1 MSMSIICALDN
12 ASTTPFQ
19 IGEKGHMEYSWSKDL
34 RERTLQLHFQLVRG
48 ANVQTVMDIF
58 EKIIMTIQ
66 LMYYKDKIM
75 SDEIFF
81 KHVFILCKMICHTR
95 DVIDGKGEYN
105 LSYALL
111 TVWNKHYP
119 DSAKEILNYF
129 VNPLRCAGTQHPYGS
144 WKDIKNLC
152 TFLHEHYLESNQ
164 SLMHYAVS
172 LMNEQLKMDLLGSPS
187 LAAKWVPREKSSHG
201 DLYDMFAC
209 DFFKHYIESAYANK
223 SLVSLHK
230 ARIKAKMNYRKM
242 VADLNR
248 KLDTVQIKQ
257 CDNNW
262 RAINPCKQTSITMKK
277 QSKAF
282 LNLNKDGTV
291 RSHCLDRVVC
301 ADKFREHIRN
311 LALGRKSVTGK
322 RIGINDFVRSALQL
336 QNGDRDEIALLNAQ
350 WKDNALQT
358 DELGKMIAMVDVS
371 GSMEGDPMNAAIGL
385 GIRVAEK
392 SMFGKRVMTFSAVP
406 TWINLSDCSEFVDM
420 VQKVKKADWGMNTNF
435 AAALNMILHAI
446 ISQKMKPDDVEDMV
460 LAVFSDMQIDIAD
473 PQANSMMDLI
483 EKKYA
488 DAGKRLWGK
497 PFKVP
502 HILFWN
508 LRSTNGFPSLS
519 SQRNVSMM
527 SGFSPSLLNVF
538 CEKGMSALN
547 SCTPWSLF
555 LSSLNNPRYNFLAST
570 LSKNCNF
577 TTNN

>member
-1 MSMSIICALDN
+1 MSISIIRALDN
-12 ASTTPFQ
+12 ASMTPFQ
-19 IGEKGHMEYSWSKDL
+19 IGENGHMEYSWSEDL
-34 RERTLQLHFQLVRG
+34 MESTLQLHFQLVRG
-48 ANVQTVMDIF
+48 ANVQTIMDVF
-58 EKIIMTIQ
+58 ERLIRSIQIMHKENKINH
-66 LMYYKDKIM
+66 DV
-75 SDEIFF
+75 FF
-81 KHVFILCKMICHTR
+81 KHKLLLCKMICQTR
-95 DVIDGKGEYN
+95 DVIDGKGEYM

-111 TVWNKHYP
+111 AVWNKYYP
-119 DSAKEILNYF
+119 ESAKEILHYF
-129 VNPLRCAGTQHPYGS
+129 VFPLPCMEVKHPYGS

-152 TFLHEHYLESNQ
+152 TFLQKHCVASNK
-164 SLMHYAVS
+164 S
-172 LMNEQLKMDLLGSPS
+172 LMNHAVTLMNTQLARDLNCFDGIS
-187 LAAKWVPREKSSHG
+187 LAAKWVPREKSCHG
-201 DLYDMFAC
+201 DLYEMFATH
-209 DFFKHYIESAYANK
+209 FFNHYMETAHLN
-223 SLVSLHK
+223 SLSLHK

-242 VADLNR
+242 VSDLNR

-262 RAINPCKQTSITMKK
+262 RAINPSNQTSITMKK

-291 RSHCLDRVVC
+291 RSHCLDRVIC

-311 LALGRKSVTGK
+311 LALGRSNVSGK

-336 QNGDRDEIALLNAQ
+336 QDRDCYEIDLLNAQ
-350 WKDNALQT
+350 WKDNALET

-392 SMFGKRVMTFSAVP
+392 SMFGKRIMTFSAVP
-406 TWINLSDCSEFVDM
+406 TWINLNDCNNFVEM
-420 VQKVKKADWGMNTNF
+420 VQRVKKADWGMNTNF
-435 AAALNMILHAI
+435 AAALNMILDAI

-460 LAVFSDMQIDIAD
+460 LAVFSDMQIDNAD
-473 PQANSMMDLI
+473 PQSNSLMDLI

-538 CEKGMSALN
+538 CEKGMSGLN

-555 LSSLNNPRYNFLAST
+555 LSSLDNPRYNFLENFI
-570 LSKNCNF
+570 SKSEDN
-577 TTNN
+577 